1 MHDIRFFLIAS
12 IPNKL
17 ISEKRSP
24 IRPLII
30 CTLVWIGPATTMLVE
45 AANAAFVAKS
55 MESLNAL
62 EGMARDRE
70 DVLRTINSLKLKLI
84 NK

>member
-1 MHDIRFFLIAS
+1 MY
-12 IPNKL
+12 
-17 ISEKRSP
+17 SE
-24 IRPLII
+24 L
-30 CTLVWIGPATTMLVE
+30 GMLVE